1 MPEVGQLE
9 ASIATL
15 KEEIDTRK
23 AAVADKEALLANH
36 NPPIFQAVQVCPL
49 LVFAD
54 VPKPL
59 PPAIS
64 LLFLSAVSMALSAA
78 VLLHS
83 AVLISLPSAVT
94 WPDKAAPLF
103 EATPCC
109 MLKAGCACSLT
120 DGIDAMLALTLSND
134 QLTYA

>member
-49 LVFAD
+49 LLFAD
-54 VPKPL
+54 VLMPL
-59 PPAIS
+59 PFDV
-64 LLFLSAVSMALSAA
+64 LLILLSAVSMPLPAAALLRFGLA
-78 VLLHS
+78 
-83 AVLISLPSAVT
+83 LPSAVT
-94 WPDKAAPLF
+94 WPDKAEPLL
-103 EATPCC
+103 EATPC
-109 MLKAGCACSLT
+109 
-120 DGIDAMLALTLSND
+120 
-134 QLTYA
+134 

>member
-49 LVFAD
+49 LLFAD
-54 VPKPL
+54 VLMPYLLMYYSSCFLLYLCPFLPL
-59 PPAIS
+59 LCYA
-64 LLFLSAVSMALSAA
+64 LL
-78 VLLHS
+78 
-83 AVLISLPSAVT
+83 
-94 WPDKAAPLF
+94 
-103 EATPCC
+103 
-109 MLKAGCACSLT
+109 
-120 DGIDAMLALTLSND
+120 
-134 QLTYA
+134 